1 MEDELIIY
9 DKNYSKNYNQNNTNN
24 EQYNFI
30 EEYNIDY
37 TNEVTNFEEY
47 LKSMINNKFNMRSLI
62 INNVKIE
69 KTNKKIKEYISKLIE
84 ININNSL
91 NIEYIYKRI
100 NKNSNIV
107 KLEIENNKIKNTFY
121 INGKYFPNLKY
132 LNIGFNKIE
141 NVKIE
146 DIKLET
152 LICQNNKIKNLI
164 VPSISQKLNIDNNL
178 LEEIDEN
185 ILPELVYM
193 NNNKLKQLK
202 IKSDRIERIYIENN
216 KLKWI
221 NIKSKSL
228 HTIYTRNNEIN
239 NIKLETPELEHLNI
253 ENNKLKNIY
262 MNNDNIRIIEANDNL
277 IHRVNIKC
285 KSLTLLSLCN
295 NKIKDKWF
303 NIETPEL
310 YELFI
315 DNNYFRNIN
324 PQLLFTTMKGL
335 DYMQMTGNK
344 LIKYKISIKNNRNIE
359 CPICLTI
366 KKKLKYVTYCRHLF
380 CIDCIKCVKT
390 KCAICN
396 ARILYTDE
404 YLRFYRK

>member
-1 MEDELIIY
+1 MSDELIIH
-9 DKNYSKNYNQNNTNN
+9 DIKDSKK
-24 EQYNFI
+24 YNFI
-30 EEYNIDY
+30 EEYNINY
-37 TNEVTNFEEY
+37 TNEIINFKEY
-47 LKSMINNKFNMRSLI
+47 LKSIIQNKFNMRSLT

-69 KTNKKIKEYISKLIE
+69 KTNKTIKEYISNLME

-91 NIEYIYKRI
+91 NIEYVYKRMNI
-100 NKNSNIV
+100 NSNIV

-152 LICQNNKIKNLI
+152 LICQNNKIKKLI
-164 VPSISQKLNIDNNL
+164 VPSISKKINIDNNL

-202 IKSDRIERIYIENN
+202 IKSDIIQIIYIENN

-221 NIKSKSL
+221 NIESKSL
-228 HTIYTRNNEIN
+228 YTLYLRNNEIN

-253 ENNKLKNIY
+253 ENNKLQNLY
-262 MNNDNIRIIEANDNL
+262 MKNDNIRIIEANNNL
-277 IHRVNIKC
+277 IHRVNINC
-285 KSLTLLSLCN
+285 KSLSMLSLKN
-295 NKIKDKWF
+295 NKIKDEWF
-303 NIETPEL
+303 SIETPEL

-315 DNNYFRNIN
+315 DYNYFRNIN
-324 PQLLFTTMKGL
+324 PQLFFTTMKGL
-335 DYMQMTGNK
+335 DYIQMTGNK
-344 LIKYKISIKNNRNIE
+344 IKKYKISIKNKKNTE
-359 CPICLTI
+359 CPICLTV
-366 KKKLKYVTYCRHLF
+366 KKKLKYITYCRHLF
-380 CIDCIKCVKT
+380 CIDCIKWIKNR
-390 KCAICN
+390 CAICN